1 MKFDS
6 PSRSGDRDSTSQLT
20 AVSAG
25 AEDEAPTDRMA
36 VHVVWEI
43 GLMLLGGGVLFALT
57 QSASGPFADG
67 SWTGFAAALAP
78 VVMLASA
85 MAVSLRIG
93 AVNLA
98 IGPIALLAAWL
109 FVDASGSGSAMALAM
124 GLGAAAFVGIVLA
137 TLSAWLRAPG
147 WAASG
152 AVGGAIGLWAGTA
165 GNPGEF
171 MLSALPNTG
180 VLAALAGAAGLSL
193 FLGLVGAFAGI
204 RSRLAPIRETP
215 AGERHG
221 RGGLVFLGVLLSST
235 LAGAAG
241 VVAAWTSVPEAGAA
255 GLPDP
260 ILLTVLALGAALLGG
275 TSLMGRRGGVCGT
288 VFAAMLVLA
297 LMWLSE
303 SRGWSFDPSWIA
315 LGAIVAGFL
324 VTRLV
329 EAMNTVD
336 DAEAASTSRAGSVD
350 DLREDD
356 PRPDRTDSMRNT
368 GEYERYD
375 EDLAD
380 LGSGG
385 DPWSTNTGGIPTGG
399 ISTTGGIP
407 KAAAVDPFG
416 ASGAF
421 DDLRDSPRD
430 GYGTRF
436 GSASD
441 TDRRYGR

>member
-6 PSRSGDRDSTSQLT
+6 PNRSGDRDSTATMSLG
-20 AVSAG
+20 SASDAQTG
-25 AEDEAPTDRMA
+25 PEDDAPTDRMA

-43 GLMLLGGGVLFALT
+43 GLLLLAGGVLFALT
-57 QSASGPFADG
+57 QSATGPFAEG
-67 SWTGFAAALAP
+67 SWQAFSAALAP
-78 VVMLASA
+78 LLMLATA
-85 MAVSLRIG
+85 MAVSLRVG
-93 AVNLA
+93 SVNLA
-98 IGPIALLAAWL
+98 VGPIALIAAWM
-109 FVDASGSGSAMALAM
+109 FVDASSNGSMVALAM
-124 GLGAAAFVGIVLA
+124 GLGAAAFIGIVLA

-152 AVGGAIGLWAGTA
+152 AVGGAIGLWAGSA
-165 GNPGEF
+165 GEPSAFLLE
-171 MLSALPNTG
+171 ALPNTG
-180 VLAALAGAAGLSL
+180 VLAALGAAAGLSL
-193 FLGLVGAFAGI
+193 FLGLVGAFAGV
-204 RSRLAPIRETP
+204 RARLAPIRDTP

-241 VVAAWTSVPEAGAA
+241 VVAAWTAVPETGAA

-288 VFAAMLVLA
+288 VFASVMVLS
-297 LMWLSE
+297 LMWLAQA
-303 SRGWSFDPSWIA
+303 RGWTFDPSWIA
-315 LGAIVAGFL
+315 LSAIVAGFL

-336 DAEAASTSRAGSVD
+336 EEEAASTSRAGSLA
-350 DLREDD
+350 DLHEDD
-356 PRPDRTDSMRNT
+356 PLPADRTDS
-368 GEYERYD
+368 YEQYD

-385 DPWSTNTGGIPTGG
+385 DPWAVSGGIPQAGT
-399 ISTTGGIP
+399 P
-407 KAAAVDPFG
+407 AADPFG
-416 ASGAF
+416 ASGVF
-421 DDLRDSPRD
+421 DDLRDTQG

-436 GSASD
+436 GPATD
-441 TDRRYGR
+441 NDRRYGR

>member
-6 PSRSGDRDSTSQLT
+6 PSRSGDRDSTSQMK

-25 AEDEAPTDRMA
+25 DDETPADRMA

-43 GLMLLGGGVLFALT
+43 GLLLLAGGVLFALT
-57 QSASGPFADG
+57 QSSGGPFADG
-67 SWTGFAAALAP
+67 GWTALTAALAP
-78 VVMLASA
+78 VVMLACA
-85 MAVSLRIG
+85 MAVSLRVG

-98 IGPIALLAAWL
+98 VGPIALLSAWM

-124 GLGAAAFVGIVLA
+124 GLGVAAFTGIVLA
-137 TLSAWLRAPG
+137 TLTAWLRAPG

-152 AVGGAIGLWAGTA
+152 AVGGAIGLWAGTS
-165 GNPGEF
+165 GDPGAF
-171 MLSALPNTG
+171 SLSALPSTG
-180 VLAALAGAAGLSL
+180 VLAALAGAAGISL

-204 RSRLAPIRETP
+204 RGRLAPIRDTP

-221 RGGLVFLGVLLSST
+221 RGGLVFLGVLLSSS

-241 VVAAWTSVPEAGAA
+241 VVAAWTSVPDAGAA

-275 TSLMGRRGGVCGT
+275 TSLLGRRGGVCGT
-288 VFAAMLVLA
+288 VFASLLVLS
-297 LMWLSE
+297 LMWLAE
-303 SRGWSFDPSWIA
+303 ARGWSFDPSWIA
-315 LGAIVAGFL
+315 LSAIVAGFL

-329 EAMNTVD
+329 EAMNQVD
-336 DAEAASTSRAGSVD
+336 EAEAASTSRAGSVD
-350 DLREDD
+350 DLRDED
-356 PRPDRTDSMRNT
+356 PRDRSSGDT
-368 GEYERYD
+368 GQYERYD

-385 DPWSTNTGGIPTGG
+385 DPWITNTGGIRTGN
-399 ISTTGGIP
+399 TGGIP
-407 KAAAVDPFG
+407 KPAPADPFG

-421 DDLRDSPRD
+421 DDLRD

-436 GSASD
+436 D

>member
-1 MKFDS
+1 MFARLEVRPMKFDS
-6 PSRSGDRDSTSQLT
+6 PSRDRDSTSQLS
-20 AVSAG
+20 AVPADEG
-25 AEDEAPTDRMA
+25 EAPSDRMA

-43 GLMLLGGGVLFALT
+43 GLLLLGGGVLFALT
-57 QSASGPFADG
+57 QTDAGPFAEH
-67 SWTGFAAALAP
+67 SWNGFAAALAP

-85 MAVSLRIG
+85 MAVSLRVG

-98 IGPIALLAAWL
+98 VGPIALLAAWL
-109 FVDASGSGSAMALAM
+109 FVDASSSGSAVALGM
-124 GLGAAAFVGIVLA
+124 GLGAAVFVGVVLA
-137 TLSAWLRAPG
+137 TLTAWLRAPG
-147 WAASG
+147 WAAGG
-152 AVGGAIGLWAGTA
+152 AVGGAIGLWAGSS
-165 GNPGEF
+165 GDPGAF
-171 MLSALPNTG
+171 MLSALPDTG
-180 VLAALAGAAGLSL
+180 VLAALGAAAGLSL
-193 FLGLVGAFAGI
+193 FLGLVGAFAGV
-204 RSRLAPIRETP
+204 RARLAPIRSTP

-221 RGGLVFLGVLLSST
+221 RGGLVFLGVLLSSS

-241 VVAAWTSVPEAGAA
+241 VVAAWTNVPDAGAA

-260 ILLTVLALGAALLGG
+260 ILLTVAALGAALLGG

-288 VFAAMLVLA
+288 LFASLLVLS
-297 LMWLSE
+297 LMWLAE

-315 LGAIVAGFL
+315 LVAIVAGFL

-336 DAEAASTSRAGSVD
+336 EAEAASTSRAGSVE

-356 PRPDRTDSMRNT
+356 PRPDRT

-385 DPWSTNTGGIPTGG
+385 DPWATGTGGL
-399 ISTTGGIP
+399 P
-407 KAAAVDPFG
+407 KAGAAADPFG
-416 ASGAF
+416 ASGVF
-421 DDLRDSPRD
+421 DDLRETRD

-436 GSASD
+436 GSD
-441 TDRRYGR
+441 TDRPYGR

>member
-6 PSRSGDRDSTSQLT
+6 PNRNGDRDSTSQIS
-20 AVSAG
+20 AVTSD
-25 AEDEAPTDRMA
+25 DEAPADRMA

-43 GLMLLGGGVLFALT
+43 GLLLLGGGVVFALT
-57 QSASGPFADG
+57 RSSSGPFAEG
-67 SWTGFAAALAP
+67 SWSAFAAALAP
-78 VVMLASA
+78 VILLASA
-85 MAVSLRIG
+85 MAVSLRVG

-98 IGPIALLAAWL
+98 VGPIALLAAWM

-124 GLGAAAFVGIVLA
+124 GLGAAAFTGIVLA

-165 GNPGEF
+165 GDPGDF
-171 MLSALPNTG
+171 TLSALPNTG
-180 VLAALAGAAGLSL
+180 VLAALAAAAGLSL
-193 FLGLVGAFAGI
+193 FFGLVGAFAGT
-204 RSRLAPIRETP
+204 RGKLEPIRETP
-215 AGERHG
+215 VGERHG
-221 RGGLVFLGVLLSST
+221 RGGIVFLGVLLSSA

-241 VVAAWTSVPEAGAA
+241 VVAAWTAVPEVGAA

-275 TSLMGRRGGVCGT
+275 TSLLGRRGGVCGT
-288 VFAAMLVLA
+288 VFASILVLG
-297 LMWLSE
+297 LMWLAE

-315 LGAIVAGFL
+315 LSAIVAGFL

-336 DAEAASTSRAGSVD
+336 EEEVASTSRAGSLD

-356 PRPDRTDSMRNT
+356 PRPGDTGSFDRTGSFERTDSF
-368 GEYERYD
+368 ERYD
-375 EDLAD
+375 DDLAD

-385 DPWSTNTGGIPTGG
+385 DPWSTGSGA
-399 ISTTGGIP
+399 IP
-407 KAAAVDPFG
+407 KAGAAADPFG
-416 ASGAF
+416 ASGVF
-421 DDLRDSPRD
+421 DDLRDN
-430 GYGTRF
+430 GYGNRF
-436 GSASD
+436 GD
-441 TDRRYGR
+441 GDRRHGR

>member
-6 PSRSGDRDSTSQLT
+6 PNRSDDRDTTATMSLGSPGVSTT
-20 AVSAG
+20 DG
-25 AEDEAPTDRMA
+25 AADSPADRMA

-43 GLMLLGGGVLFALT
+43 GLLLLGGGVLFALT

-67 SWTGFAAALAP
+67 SWSAFTAALAP
-78 VVMLASA
+78 VVLLACA
-85 MAVSLRIG
+85 MAVSLRVG

-98 IGPIALLAAWL
+98 VGPIALIAAWM
-109 FVDASGSGSAMALAM
+109 FVDASGSGSAVALAM

-152 AVGGAIGLWAGTA
+152 AVGGAIGLWAGSA
-165 GNPGEF
+165 GDPSAF
-171 MLSALPNTG
+171 MLEQLPTTG
-180 VLAALAGAAGLSL
+180 ALAALAAAAGLSL

-221 RGGLVFLGVLLSST
+221 RGGIVFLGVLLSSS

-241 VVAAWTSVPEAGAA
+241 VVAAWTAVPDAGAA

-288 VFAAMLVLA
+288 VFASMLVLA
-297 LMWLSE
+297 LMWLAQA
-303 SRGWSFDPSWIA
+303 RGWSFDPSWIA
-315 LGAIVAGFL
+315 LSAIVAGFL

-336 DAEAASTSRAGSVD
+336 EAEAASTSRAGSLA

-356 PRPDRTDSMRNT
+356 PLPADRTDSF
-368 GEYERYD
+368 ERYD
-375 EDLAD
+375 DDLAD

-385 DPWSTNTGGIPTGG
+385 GDPW
-399 ISTTGGIP
+399 STTGGIP
-407 KAAAVDPFG
+407 KTADPFG
-416 ASGAF
+416 ASGVF
-421 DDLRDSPRD
+421 DDLRDNQG

-436 GSASD
+436 GPATD
-441 TDRRYGR
+441 DDRRYGR